1 MNQPRMLNF
10 LNIILGRIT
19 FFKWNLHLFY
29 RGLDSSSCTK
39 VLELCKKLA
48 EQGRTIICTIHQ
60 PTAKL
65 FQIFDQV
72 YILSAGNCVYQGSTS
87 NLVPFLK
94 AVHLPC
100 PVYHNPAD
108 YGKS

>member
-1 MNQPRMLNF
+1 MTFTNTCLH
-10 LNIILGRIT
+10 LNIVLP
-19 FFKWNLHLFY
+19 FNLCFN

-72 YILSAGNCVYQGSTS
+72 YVLAAGNCVYQGSTEC
-87 NLVPFLK
+87 LVPFLQT
-94 AVHLPC
+94 VDLPC

-108 YGKS
+108 YSMYR